1 MRLTLHAY
9 PEAVSV
15 KSLTNPAG
23 LYLHIPFCKSKCNYC
38 DFYSSFVT
46 EDLLDRYCNGLIELL
61 KQWGG
66 NFNRPIDTIYLG
78 GGTPSLLEHRLIPL
92 LETIYSNFK
101 VLPNPEITLEL
112 NPSGSSE
119 KMLDFAIKSGINRL
133 SIGAQSGIDTEL
145 KALGRT
151 HTAEDTVN
159 TFKLARK
166 LGFSNISL
174 DLMLGL
180 PDSDCNSLKKSLK
193 FINNLSPEH
202 ISAYLLKIEEKTVFF
217 KKANE
222 LNLPDDDEQA
232 KQYLLMCDYFEK
244 AGYNHYEISNFC
256 KGDKISR
263 HNIKYWLGDDYLGL
277 GPAAHSFV
285 DGKRFYFPRNT
296 AKFLE
301 NSPPVEDG
309 EGGGKEEYIMLR
321 LRLKTGIIIKEY
333 TEKFGEE
340 LPEEFLKYCHHLQ
353 KAGYLIINNEH
364 ISLTNE
370 GMLLSNSIITEL
382 LDFLD

>member
-1 MRLTLHAY
+1 M
-9 PEAVSV
+9 
-15 KSLTNPAG
+15 
-23 LYLHIPFCKSKCNYC
+23 
-38 DFYSSFVT
+38 T
-46 EDLLDRYCNGLIELL
+46 EDLLDRYCNGLIRLL
-61 KQWGG
+61 EQWGG
-66 NFNRPIDTIYLG
+66 KFNRPIDTIYLG
-78 GGTPSLLEHRLIPL
+78 GGTPSLLEHRLIPIL
-92 LETIYSNFK
+92 KAINSYFN

-112 NPSGSSE
+112 NPSGNSE
-119 KMLDFAIKSGINRL
+119 KMLDFAIRSGINRL
-133 SIGAQSGIDTEL
+133 SIGAQSGNNDEL
-145 KALGRT
+145 KILGRT

-159 TFKLARK
+159 TFNSARK

-180 PDSDCNSLKKSLK
+180 PDSDCNSLKQSLE
-193 FINNLSPEH
+193 FICQLSPEH
-202 ISAYLLKIEEKTVFF
+202 ISAYLLKIEEKTFF
-217 KKANE
+217 YKNADK

-232 KQYLLMCDYFEK
+232 KQYLLMCDFFEK

-301 NSPPVEDG
+301 CSPPVEDG

-333 TEKFGEE
+333 TEKFSEE
-340 LPEEFLKYCHHLQ
+340 LPNEFLKYCHHLQ
-353 KAGYLIINNEH
+353 KADYLIIDNEH
-364 ISLTNE
+364 IRLTNK